1 MASVTKRAM
10 DRLAFGYDLIQEL
23 NFPFSISQLC
33 FLSSALFSVRPAI
46 HGSKMAAVSD
56 SLSPNKAWRSLP
68 PSLGRAEVE
77 SALPKVHRLR
87 GREGMDTRKEKQ

>member
-10 DRLAFGYDLIQEL
+10 DRLAFVYDLIQEL
-23 NFPFSISQLC
+23 KFPFSVSQLC

-56 SLSPNKAWRSLP
+56 SLSTNKAWRSLP
-68 PSLGRAEVE
+68 PPLGRAEVE
-77 SALPKVHRLR
+77 SALPKEYRLR
-87 GREGMDTRKEKQ
+87 GRENIDARKEKL

>member
-10 DRLAFGYDLIQEL
+10 DRLAFGYHLIWEL
-23 NFPFSISQLC
+23 NFPYSVSQLC
-33 FLSSALFSVRPAI
+33 FLSSALFPVRPAI

-68 PSLGRAEVE
+68 PPLGKVEVE
-77 SALPKVHRLR
+77 SAVPKVIS
-87 GREGMDTRKEKQ
+87 